1 MSNLPEAIDTE
12 INDLVSIG
20 IEVMR
25 KARHAQSS
33 IEGPELAQISMWVTR
48 IGNVITKLYGTS
60 SQHYKN
66 YQTTIND
73 ESFYYIHSNSWNQVS
88 VLAGIIQAVQHEF
101 QNDLINNI
109 RQILQADIFSDFLEM
124 SEYLL
129 NEGYKDA
136 AAVIIGSV
144 LEDSLRK
151 LANSNGIDTIKPN
164 GKPLTLE
171 PLNIELG
178 KARIYDKLTQKQI
191 TSWGELRN
199 KAAHGHYS
207 EYQKEQVQMM
217 LLFVQQFCGNYF
229 TGTNW

>member
-12 INDLVSIG
+12 INDLVSIS

-25 KARHAQSS
+25 KAKSAQSS
-33 IEGPELAQISMWVTR
+33 IEGQELAQISMWVTR
-48 IGNVITKLYGTS
+48 IGNVITKLYGTN

-66 YQTTIND
+66 YQSNLD
-73 ESFYYIHSNSWNQVS
+73 NKYFYNIHSSNWSHVS
-88 VLAGIIQAVQHEF
+88 VIAGIIQAVQHEF
-101 QNDLINNI
+101 RNDLINNI
-109 RQILQADIFSDFLEM
+109 RRILQADIFSDFLEM

-144 LEDSLRK
+144 LEDSVRK
-151 LANSNGIDTIKPN
+151 LANSNGIDTIRPN

-178 KARIYDKLTQKQI
+178 KTGIYDKLTQKQI

-229 TGTNW
+229 IKIP

>member
-1 MSNLPEAIDTE
+1 MSSLQEAIGTD
-12 INDLVSIG
+12 INDLVSIS

-25 KARHAQSS
+25 KAKSAQSS
-33 IEGPELAQISMWVTR
+33 IEGQELAQISMWVTR
-48 IGNVITKLYGTS
+48 IGNVITRLYGTN

-66 YQTTIND
+66 YQRNLD
-73 ESFYYIHSNSWNQVS
+73 NKYFYNIHSNNWNHVS
-88 VLAGIIQAVQHEF
+88 VIAGIIQAVQHEF
-101 QNDLINNI
+101 RNDLINNI
-109 RQILQADIFSDFLEM
+109 SRILQADIFSDFLEM

-144 LEDSLRK
+144 LEDSVRK

-178 KARIYDKLTQKQI
+178 KAGIYDKLIQKQI

-207 EYQKEQVQMM
+207 DYQKEQVQMM

-229 TGTNW
+229 TKSP

>member
-12 INDLVSIG
+12 INDLVSIS

-25 KARHAQSS
+25 KAKSAHSS
-33 IEGPELAQISMWVTR
+33 IEGQELAQISMWVTR
-48 IGNVITKLYGTS
+48 IGNVITRLYGTN

-66 YQTTIND
+66 YQSNLD
-73 ESFYYIHSNSWNQVS
+73 NKYFYYIHSNNWSHVS
-88 VLAGIIQAVQHEF
+88 VIAGIIQAVQHEF
-101 QNDLINNI
+101 RNDLINNI
-109 RQILQADIFSDFLEM
+109 HRILQADIFSDFLEM

-144 LEDSLRK
+144 LEDSVRK

-178 KARIYDKLTQKQI
+178 KAGIYDKLIQKQI

-207 EYQKEQVQMM
+207 DYQKEQVQMM

-229 TGTNW
+229 IKSP

>member
-20 IEVMR
+20 IEFMH
-25 KARHAQSS
+25 KAQSARTS

-66 YQTTIND
+66 YQTTIDNKD
-73 ESFYYIHSNSWNQVS
+73 FYIIHSNHWRHVS
-88 VLAGIIQAVQHEF
+88 VIAGIIQAVQHEF
-101 QNDLINNI
+101 RNDLINNI
-109 RQILQADIFSDFLEM
+109 RRILQSDIFSDFLEM

-178 KARIYDKLTQKQI
+178 KAGIYDKLTQKQI

-217 LLFVQQFCGNYF
+217 LLFVQQFCGNCF
-229 TGTNW
+229 TKSP

>member
-1 MSNLPEAIDTE
+1 MSNLHETIGTE
-12 INDLVSIG
+12 INALVSIG
-20 IEVMR
+20 NDVMR
-25 KARHAQSS
+25 KAQSAEDS
-33 IEGPELAQISMWVTR
+33 IVGPELAKISMWVTR
-48 IGNVITKLYGTS
+48 IGNVITNLYGTN

-66 YQTTIND
+66 YKTVID
-73 ESFYYIHSNSWNQVS
+73 EKDFYNIHSNNCWQVS
-88 VLAGIIQAVQHEF
+88 VTAGIIQAVQHEL
-101 QNDLINNI
+101 QNNLINNI
-109 RQILQADIFSDFLEM
+109 RHILQADIFSDFLEM

-129 NEGYKDA
+129 DEGYKDA

-151 LANSNGIDTIKPN
+151 LANSNDISTLNPS

-178 KARIYDKLTQKQI
+178 KAGIYDKLIQKQI

-217 LLFVQQFCGNYF
+217 LLFVQQFCGNYL
-229 TGTNW
+229 TKSP

>member
-1 MSNLPEAIDTE
+1 MSNLHEAIGAE
-12 INDLVSIG
+12 INELVSIG
-20 IEVMR
+20 NEVMR
-25 KARHAQSS
+25 AAQSARDS
-33 IEGPELAQISMWVTR
+33 IKGPELAKISMWVTR
-48 IGNVITKLYGTS
+48 IGNVITNLYGTD

-66 YQTTIND
+66 YKTAID
-73 ESFYYIHSNSWNQVS
+73 EKYFYVIHSGDYSQIS
-88 VLAGIIQAVQHEF
+88 VMAGIIQAVQHEL
-101 QNDLINNI
+101 QNNLINNI
-109 RQILQADIFSDFLEM
+109 RRILQADIFSDFLEM

-151 LANSNGIDTIKPN
+151 LASSKGIDTINPN
-164 GKPLTLE
+164 GKHLTLE

-178 KARIYDKLTQKQI
+178 KVGIYDKLIQKQI

-217 LLFVQQFCGNYF
+217 LLFVQQFCGNYL
-229 TGTNW
+229 TKSS